1 MPGPGDAP
9 RPPRLPA
16 SPGVARSICLLGVA
30 VALLG
35 TATSASAQSG
45 GTPVPGP
52 GDPCPAGYPG
62 DDAARAPVARWM
74 ARGAALRD
82 VPQELP
88 VMAGLAESGL
98 RNLHKRGNPFAGY
111 FSMHSS
117 LNRGD
122 YRGFKRDPEL
132 QLRWFLDTAV
142 IVRQREIA
150 EGDADYGADTDGFG
164 LWIADV
170 ERPAPENRDGYQP
183 YFDDADGLLTES
195 CRPSAH
201 TPDQTPP
208 ALRVTAAARQ
218 RDSITVRARCPREA
232 CMVAAQAEPR
242 RRVRAAPAVASAGEA
257 VTLTLPARARRS
269 VRLVLTVTAVDES
282 GNASRAEKRV
292 TLLR

>member
-1 MPGPGDAP
+1 
-9 RPPRLPA
+9 
-16 SPGVARSICLLGVA
+16 
-30 VALLG
+30 VALLI
-35 TATSASAQSG
+35 AAAPASAQSG

-62 DDAARAPVARWM
+62 DDAARTPLARWM

-98 RNLHKRGNPFAGY
+98 RNLHKRGNPFAGF

-117 LNRGD
+117 LNKGD
-122 YRGFKRDPEL
+122 YRGFKSNPDL

-150 EGDADYGADTDGFG
+150 EGDEHYSTDTDSYGT
-164 LWIADV
+164 WIADV

-183 YFDDADGLLTES
+183 YFDDADDLLTES
-195 CRPSAH
+195 CLPSDH

-208 ALRVTAAARQ
+208 PLRVTAAARQ
-218 RDSITVRARCPREA
+218 RDAIVLRARCPREA
-232 CMVAAQAEPR
+232 CIVAAQAEPR
-242 RRVRAAPAVASAGEA
+242 RRVRSAPATAADGDA
-257 VTLTLPARARRS
+257 VTLTLAARARHS

-282 GNASRAEKRV
+282 GNATRKEKRV